1 MTTTA
6 IPAIALRGVSKRYR
20 FFALDDVSFRL
31 EPGQILGFVGPNGAG
46 KSTTIR
52 ILMALVRPDAG
63 DVEVLGCRM
72 PDEQVRAKRE
82 VGFVSEE
89 MRLFPGATI
98 GWHVGFVR
106 SVFPGAW
113 DERYAAR
120 LLQRFHLHREQRVKG
135 LSHGE
140 QVKAALLL
148 ALARRP
154 RLLVLDEPTVGLD
167 PVARQEVIGEL
178 MEVVRDEERSI
189 LFSSHNTLDVE
200 QICDQIAFIDRGRIV
215 DSGDKEAFLERWR
228 RLSLELPATIAL
240 PEVPGVVDVARS
252 ARTAV
257 VTVNAFDEALPA
269 AYQRA
274 GAVVRDV
281 QRMTLEEIFVATVMN
296 RRKERGE

>member
-6 IPAIALRGVSKRYR
+6 TPAIALRGVSKRYR

-113 DERYAAR
+113 DDRYAAR

-257 VTVNAFDEALPA
+257 VTVNAFEEALPA

>member
-6 IPAIALRGVSKRYR
+6 TPAIALRGVSKRYR
-20 FFALDDVSFRL
+20 FFALDDVSLRL

-72 PDEQVRAKRE
+72 PGEQVRAKWD

-113 DERYAAR
+113 DDRYAAR
-120 LLQRFHLHREQRVKG
+120 LLQRFHLHPEQRVKG

-148 ALARRP
+148 ALARKP

-228 RLSLELPATIAL
+228 RLSLELPETIAL

-257 VTVNAFDEALPA
+257 VTACAFDDALPA

>member
-6 IPAIALRGVSKRYR
+6 TPAIALRGVSKRYR

-52 ILMALVRPDAG
+52 ILMGLVRPDAG
-63 DVEVLGCRM
+63 DAEVLGCRM
-72 PDEQVRAKRE
+72 PEEQVRAKWDI
-82 VGFVSEE
+82 GFVSEE
-89 MRLFPGATI
+89 MRLFPGSTL
-98 GWHVGFVR
+98 GRHLEFVR
-106 SVFPGAW
+106 SLFPGAW
-113 DERYAAR
+113 DDRYAAR
-120 LLQRFHLHREQRVKG
+120 LLRRFHLHPEQRVKE
-135 LSHGE
+135 LSRGE

-154 RLLVLDEPTVGLD
+154 RLLLLDEPTAGLD

-178 MEVVRDEERSI
+178 MEVLRDEDRSI
-189 LFSSHNTLDVE
+189 LLSSHNTLDVE
-200 QICDQIAFIDRGRIV
+200 QICDQIVFIDRGRIV

-228 RLSLELPATIAL
+228 RLSLELPAAIAL

-252 ARTAV
+252 ERTAV
-257 VTVNAFDEALPA
+257 VTVNGFDEALPA

-281 QRMTLEEIFVATVMN
+281 QRMTLEEIFVATVLS

>member
-6 IPAIALRGVSKRYR
+6 TPAIALRGVSKRYR

-63 DVEVLGCRM
+63 VVEVLGCRM

-113 DERYAAR
+113 DDRYAAR

-257 VTVNAFDEALPA
+257 VTVNAFEEALPA

>member
-6 IPAIALRGVSKRYR
+6 TPAIVLRGVSKRYR

-52 ILMALVRPDAG
+52 ILMGLVRPDAG

-72 PDEQVRAKRE
+72 PEEQVRAKWDI
-82 VGFVSEE
+82 GFVSEE
-89 MRLFPGATI
+89 MRLFSGSTL
-98 GWHVGFVR
+98 GGHLGFVR
-106 SVFPGAW
+106 SLFPGAW
-113 DERYAAR
+113 DDRYAAR
-120 LLQRFHLHREQRVKG
+120 LLRRFHLHPEQRVRE
-135 LSHGE
+135 LSRGE

-154 RLLVLDEPTVGLD
+154 RLLLLDEPTAGLD

-178 MEVVRDEERSI
+178 MEVLRDEDRSI
-189 LFSSHNTLDVE
+189 LLSSHNTLDVE
-200 QICDQIAFIDRGRIV
+200 QVCDQLVFIDRGRIV

-228 RLSLELPATIAL
+228 RVSLEVPEASAL

-252 ARTAV
+252 ERTAV
-257 VTVNAFDEALPA
+257 VTANGFDDALPA
-269 AYQRA
+269 AYRRA

-281 QRMTLEEIFVATVMN
+281 QRMTLEEIFVATVLS

>member
-6 IPAIALRGVSKRYR
+6 TPAIALRGVSKRYR
-20 FFALDDVSFRL
+20 FFALDDVSFCL

-113 DERYAAR
+113 DDRYAAR

-228 RLSLELPATIAL
+228 RLSLELPETIAL

-252 ARTAV
+252 PRTAV
-257 VTVNAFDEALPA
+257 VTVNGFDDALPA

-296 RRKERGE
+296 ERKERGE

>member
-6 IPAIALRGVSKRYR
+6 TPAIALRGVSKRYR
-20 FFALDDVSFRL
+20 FFALDDVSLRL

-72 PDEQVRAKRE
+72 PEQQVRAKWD

-113 DERYAAR
+113 DDLYAAR

-215 DSGDKEAFLERWR
+215 DSGDREAFLERWR

>member
-6 IPAIALRGVSKRYR
+6 TPAIALRGVSKRYR

-52 ILMALVRPDAG
+52 ILMGLVRPDAG
-63 DVEVLGCRM
+63 DAEVLGCRM
-72 PDEQVRAKRE
+72 PEEQVRAKWDI
-82 VGFVSEE
+82 GFVSEE
-89 MRLFPGATI
+89 MRLFPGSTL
-98 GWHVGFVR
+98 GRHLEFVR
-106 SVFPGAW
+106 SLFPGAW
-113 DERYAAR
+113 DDRYAAR
-120 LLQRFHLHREQRVKG
+120 LLRRFHLHPEQRVKE
-135 LSHGE
+135 LSRGE

-154 RLLVLDEPTVGLD
+154 RLLLLDEPTAGHD

-178 MEVVRDEERSI
+178 MEVLRDEDRSI
-189 LFSSHNTLDVE
+189 LLSSHNTLDVE
-200 QICDQIAFIDRGRIV
+200 QICDQIVFIDRGRIV

-228 RLSLELPATIAL
+228 RLSLELPAAIAL

-252 ARTAV
+252 ERTAV
-257 VTVNAFDEALPA
+257 VTVNGFDEALPA

-281 QRMTLEEIFVATVMN
+281 QRMTLEEIFVATVLS

>member
-6 IPAIALRGVSKRYR
+6 TPAIALRGVSKRYR

-113 DERYAAR
+113 DDRYAAR

-154 RLLVLDEPTVGLD
+154 RLLLLDEPTAGLD

-257 VTVNAFDEALPA
+257 VTVNAFEEALPA

>member
-6 IPAIALRGVSKRYR
+6 TPAIALRGVSKRYR
-20 FFALDDVSFRL
+20 FFALDDVSLRL

-63 DVEVLGCRM
+63 EVEVLGCRM
-72 PDEQVRAKRE
+72 PEEQVRAKWD

-113 DERYAAR
+113 DDRYAAR
-120 LLQRFHLHREQRVKG
+120 LLRRFHLHPEQRVKG

-228 RLSLELPATIAL
+228 RVSLELPETIAL

-257 VTVNAFDEALPA
+257 VTVNGFDEALPA

-274 GAVVRDV
+274 GAAVRDV

>member
-6 IPAIALRGVSKRYR
+6 TPAIALRGVSKRYR

-106 SVFPGAW
+106 SLFPGAW
-113 DERYAAR
+113 DDRYAAR
-120 LLQRFHLHREQRVKG
+120 LLQRFHLHPEQRVKG

-257 VTVNAFDEALPA
+257 VTVNAFEEALPA

>member
-6 IPAIALRGVSKRYR
+6 TPAIALRGVSKRYR
-20 FFALDDVSFRL
+20 FFALDDVSFCL

-113 DERYAAR
+113 DDRYAAR

>member
-6 IPAIALRGVSKRYR
+6 TPAIALRGVSKRYR
-20 FFALDDVSFRL
+20 FFALDDVSLRL

-52 ILMALVRPDAG
+52 ILMALVRADAG
-63 DVEVLGCRM
+63 EVEVLGCRM

-113 DERYAAR
+113 DDRYAAR

>member
-6 IPAIALRGVSKRYR
+6 TPAIALRGVSKRYR
-20 FFALDDVSFRL
+20 FFALDDVSLRL

-72 PDEQVRAKRE
+72 PGEQVRAKWD

-106 SVFPGAW
+106 SLFPGAW
-113 DERYAAR
+113 DDRYAAR
-120 LLQRFHLHREQRVKG
+120 LLQRFHLHPEQRVKG

-167 PVARQEVIGEL
+167 P
-178 MEVVRDEERSI
+178 I
-189 LFSSHNTLDVE
+189 LRESLWALFHRLAQDGATLLVSSHVMDE
-200 QICDQIAFIDRGRIV
+200 AARCDRLLLMREGEIIGTPTPDQLLAEAGCQDM
-215 DSGDKEAFLERWR
+215 EAAFLSVIK
-228 RLSLELPATIAL
+228 SLE
-240 PEVPGVVDVARS
+240 G
-252 ARTAV
+252 
-257 VTVNAFDEALPA
+257 
-269 AYQRA
+269 RA
-274 GAVVRDV
+274 
-281 QRMTLEEIFVATVMN
+281 EH
-296 RRKERGE
+296 

>member
-6 IPAIALRGVSKRYR
+6 TPAIALRGVSKRYR

-52 ILMALVRPDAG
+52 ILMALVRPDGG

-72 PDEQVRAKRE
+72 PEEQVRAKWE
-82 VGFVSEE
+82 IGFVSEE
-89 MRLFPGATI
+89 MRLFPGSTL
-98 GWHVGFVR
+98 GGHLGFVR
-106 SVFPGAW
+106 SIFPGAW
-113 DERYAAR
+113 DESYAAR
-120 LLQRFHLHREQRVKG
+120 LLQRFHLHPEQRVRE
-135 LSHGE
+135 LSRGE

-154 RLLVLDEPTVGLD
+154 RLLLLDEPTAGLD

-178 MEVVRDEERSI
+178 MEVLRDEDRSI

-200 QICDQIAFIDRGRIV
+200 QICDQIVFIDRGRIV

-228 RLSLELPATIAL
+228 RVTLEVPEASAL

-257 VTVNAFDEALPA
+257 VTVRAFDDALPA
-269 AYQRA
+269 AYRRA
-274 GAVVRDV
+274 GAAVRDV
-281 QRMTLEEIFVATVMN
+281 RRMTLEEIFVATVLS